1 MKNQRILFLVIP
13 ILFLSSCITS
23 NVRFVTPQPES
34 LSPLEIIPEKF
45 QGTFVINTAASVDT
59 IVVTDYT
66 VDGGVINSDSLIV
79 KGWGNYLFVNQ
90 LDVPKG
96 SDKALYL
103 LVCAKVVNVW
113 NNEEISYSTPSIDI
127 ESQLDDFVLKTDTA
141 GLSEDELLLL
151 FEQYIIS
158 NPPND
163 NFVDVDL
170 TEGGNY
176 ILDNVSINEFQT
188 MLNKSAENST
198 KVTRI
203 K

>member
-34 LSPLEIIPEKF
+34 LSPLEVIPEKF
-45 QGTFVINTAASVDT
+45 QGIFVIKKDT

-66 VDGGVINSDSLIV
+66 VDGGTINSDSLIV
-79 KGWGNYLFVNQ
+79 KGWGNYLFVNK

-96 SDKALYL
+96 SDTAFYL

-113 NNEEISYSTPSIDI
+113 NNEEITLHHFEIDMQ
-127 ESQLDDFVLKTDTA
+127 SHVDNFLLKTDTV
-141 GLSEDELLLL
+141 GLSDDEQMLLLS
-151 FEQYIIS
+151 QYIAS
-158 NPPND
+158 NFPND
-163 NFVDVDL
+163 NFAGL
-170 TEGGNY
+170 TEDFNY
-176 ILDNVSINEFQT
+176 ILDNVSLNEFQT

-198 KVTRI
+198 NVTRI

>member
-34 LSPLEIIPEKF
+34 LKPLEIIPEKF
-45 QGTFVINTAASVDT
+45 QGTFVINKDT
-59 IVVTDYT
+59 IVVTDCT
-66 VDGGVINSDSLIV
+66 VDGGTINSDSLIV

-90 LDVPKG
+90 LDVTKG

-103 LVCAKVVNVW
+103 LACAKAVNVW

-141 GLSEDELLLL
+141 GLSDDELNLL

-158 NPPND
+158 NPPNN
-163 NFVDVDL
+163 NFVGL
-170 TEGGNY
+170 TEDLDY
-176 ILDNVSINEFQT
+176 ILDNVSLNEFQT
-188 MLNKSAENST
+188 MLNKSAQNST

>member
-1 MKNQRILFLVIP
+1 MKNQRILLLVLP
-13 ILFLSSCITS
+13 ILFLSSCFQS

-34 LSPLEIIPEKF
+34 LNPLEIIPEKF
-45 QGTFVINTAASVDT
+45 QGTFVIDKDT
-59 IVVTDYT
+59 IVVTDCT
-66 VDGGVINSDSLIV
+66 VDGDVINSDSLIV
-79 KGWGNYLFVNQ
+79 KGWGNYLFVNK
-90 LDVPKG
+90 LDIEG

-103 LVCAKVVNVW
+103 LSCATIVNVW
-113 NNEEISYSTPSIDI
+113 NNKEISLHHFEIDF

-141 GLSEDELLLL
+141 GLSEDELNLL
-151 FEQYIIS
+151 FEQYITN

-163 NFVDVDL
+163 NFVGL
-170 TEGGNY
+170 TEELYY
-176 ILDNVSINEFQT
+176 ILDNVSLNEFQT

>member
-1 MKNQRILFLVIP
+1 MKNQRILLLVLP
-13 ILFLSSCITS
+13 ILFLSSCFQS

-34 LSPLEIIPEKF
+34 LKSLEIIPEKF
-45 QGTFVINTAASVDT
+45 QGTFVINKDT

-66 VDGGVINSDSLIV
+66 LDGGTINSDSLIV
-79 KGWGNYLFVNQ
+79 KGWGNYLFVNK
-90 LDVPKG
+90 LDLPKG

-103 LVCAKVVNVW
+103 LACAKVVNVW
-113 NNEEISYSTPSIDI
+113 NNEKISYSTPSIDT
-127 ESQLDDFVLKTDTA
+127 ESQIEDFEINTDTS
-141 GLSEDELLLL
+141 GLSDNELVLL
-151 FEQYIIS
+151 FEQYIIR

-163 NFVDVDL
+163 NFVGLTKDL
-170 TEGGNY
+170 DC
-176 ILDNVSINEFQT
+176 ILDNVSLNEFQT

>member
-1 MKNQRILFLVIP
+1 MKNYKLFVCIISL
-13 ILFLSSCITS
+13 LFCASCFQTS

-34 LSPLEIIPEKF
+34 LNPLEIIPEKF
-45 QGTFVINTAASVDT
+45 QGTFVIKKDT

-66 VDGGVINSDSLIV
+66 VDGGTINSDSLIV
-79 KGWGNYLFVNQ
+79 KGWGNYLFVNK

-103 LVCAKVVNVW
+103 LACAKVVNVW

-141 GLSEDELLLL
+141 GLSEDELNLL
-151 FEQYIIS
+151 FVQYIAN

-163 NFVDVDL
+163 NFVGL
-170 TEGGNY
+170 TEDLNY
-176 ILDNVSINEFQT
+176 ILDNVSLNEFQT

>member
-45 QGTFVINTAASVDT
+45 QGTFVIKKDT

-66 VDGGVINSDSLIV
+66 VDGDTINSDSLIV

-90 LDVPKG
+90 LDLPKG
-96 SDKALYL
+96 SDTAFYL
-103 LVCAKVVNVW
+103 LLGVKVVNVW
-113 NNEEISYSTPSIDI
+113 NIEKIRLLQFEIDL

-141 GLSEDELLLL
+141 GLSEDELILL
-151 FEQYIIS
+151 FSQYITS

-163 NFVDVDL
+163 NIVGF
-170 TEGGNY
+170 TEDDHF
-176 ILDNVSINEFQT
+176 ILDNVSLNEFQT

>member
-1 MKNQRILFLVIP
+1 MKNQKILFLVIP
-13 ILFLSSCITS
+13 ILFLSSFITS

-45 QGTFVINTAASVDT
+45 QGTFVINKDT

-66 VDGGVINSDSLIV
+66 VDGGTINSDSLIV
-79 KGWGNYLFVNQ
+79 KGWGNYLFVNK

-103 LVCAKVVNVW
+103 LACAKVVNVW

-141 GLSEDELLLL
+141 GLSEDELDLSLL
-151 FEQYIIS
+151 QYITS

-163 NFVDVDL
+163 NFVGL
-170 TEGGNY
+170 TEGWDY
-176 ILDNVSINEFQT
+176 ILNNVSLNEFQT

>member
-1 MKNQRILFLVIP
+1 MKNYKLFISLISL
-13 ILFLSSCITS
+13 LFFVSCLETS
-23 NVRFVTPQPES
+23 NVRFVTPQPE
-34 LSPLEIIPEKF
+34 LLNPLEIIPEKF
-45 QGTFVINTAASVDT
+45 QGTFVINKDT

-66 VDGGVINSDSLIV
+66 VDGGTINSDSLIV

-96 SDKALYL
+96 SDTAFYL
-103 LVCAKVVNVW
+103 LACAKVVNMW
-113 NNEEISYSTPSIDI
+113 NNEEIRLHLFKIDF

-141 GLSEDELLLL
+141 GLLEDEALLLL
-151 FEQYIIS
+151 SQYITS

-163 NFVDVDL
+163 NFVGL
-170 TEGGNY
+170 TEGLDY
-176 ILDNVSINEFQT
+176 ILDNVSLNEFQT
-188 MLNKSAENST
+188 MLNKSAENSA

>member
-1 MKNQRILFLVIP
+1 MMKNYKLLICIISLLFCT
-13 ILFLSSCITS
+13 SCLQVS

-34 LSPLEIIPEKF
+34 LNPLEIIPEKF
-45 QGTFVINTAASVDT
+45 QGTFVINKDT

-66 VDGGVINSDSLIV
+66 VDGGTINSDSLIV

-90 LDVPKG
+90 LDVPKD
-96 SDKALYL
+96 SDTAFYILA
-103 LVCAKVVNVW
+103 CAKVVNMW
-113 NNEEISYSTPSIDI
+113 NNEEIRLHLFKIDL

-141 GLSEDELLLL
+141 GLSEDELDLL

-163 NFVDVDL
+163 NFVGL
-170 TEGGNY
+170 TEDLNY
-176 ILDNVSINEFQT
+176 ILDNVSLNEFQT

>member
-34 LSPLEIIPEKF
+34 LGPLEIIPEKF
-45 QGTFVINTAASVDT
+45 QGTFVINKDT

-66 VDGGVINSDSLIV
+66 VGGGTINSDSLIV
-79 KGWGNYLFVNQ
+79 KGLGNYLFVNK
-90 LDVPKG
+90 LDLPKG

-103 LVCAKVVNVW
+103 LACAKVVNVW
-113 NNEEISYSTPSIDI
+113 NNEEIRYSTPSIDI
-127 ESQLDDFVLKTDTA
+127 ESQRDDFVLKTDTA
-141 GLSEDELLLL
+141 GLSDGELGLL
-151 FEQYIIS
+151 FQQYIIR

-163 NFVDVDL
+163 NFVGL
-170 TEGGNY
+170 TEDLDY
-176 ILDNVSINEFQT
+176 ILDNVSLNEFQT

>member
-45 QGTFVINTAASVDT
+45 QGTFVINKDT

-66 VDGGVINSDSLIV
+66 VGGGTINSDSLIV
-79 KGWGNYLFVNQ
+79 KGLGNYLFVNK
-90 LDVPKG
+90 LDLPKG

-103 LVCAKVVNVW
+103 LACAKVVNVW
-113 NNEEISYSTPSIDI
+113 NNEEIRYSTPYIDM

-141 GLSEDELLLL
+141 GLSDDELNLL

-158 NPPND
+158 NPPNN
-163 NFVDVDL
+163 NFVGL
-170 TEGGNY
+170 TEDLDY
-176 ILDNVSINEFQT
+176 ILDNVSLNEFQT
-188 MLNKSAENST
+188 MLNKSAQNST

>member
-1 MKNQRILFLVIP
+1 MKNQRIFLLIIP
-13 ILFLSSCITS
+13 ILFLSSCINS

-34 LSPLEIIPEKF
+34 LNPLEIIPEKF
-45 QGTFVINTAASVDT
+45 QGTFVIDEDT

-66 VDGGVINSDSLIV
+66 VDGEAINSDNLIV
-79 KGWGNYLFVNQ
+79 KGWGNYLFVNK

-96 SDKALYL
+96 SDTAFYL

-113 NNEEISYSTPSIDI
+113 NNEEITLHHLEIDF

-141 GLSEDELLLL
+141 GLSEDKLDLSFL
-151 FEQYIIS
+151 QYITS

-163 NFVDVDL
+163 NFVGL
-170 TEGGNY
+170 TEGWDY
-176 ILDNVSINEFQT
+176 ILDNVSLNEFQT

>member
-34 LSPLEIIPEKF
+34 LSPLEIISEKF
-45 QGTFVINTAASVDT
+45 QGTFVINKDT

-66 VDGGVINSDSLIV
+66 VDGGTINSDSLIV
-79 KGWGNYLFVNQ
+79 KGSGNYLFVNK
-90 LDVPKG
+90 LDLPKG

-103 LVCAKVVNVW
+103 LACAKVVNVW

-141 GLSEDELLLL
+141 GLSDDELGLL

-158 NPPND
+158 NPPNN
-163 NFVDVDL
+163 NFVGL
-170 TEGGNY
+170 TEDLDY
-176 ILDNVSINEFQT
+176 ILDNVSLNEFQT

>member
-13 ILFLSSCITS
+13 ILFLLSCISS

-34 LSPLEIIPEKF
+34 LTPLEVIPEKF
-45 QGTFVINTAASVDT
+45 QGTFVINKDT

-66 VDGGVINSDSLIV
+66 VDGGTINSDSLIV
-79 KGWGNYLFVNQ
+79 KGSGNYLFVNK
-90 LDVPKG
+90 LDLPKG

-103 LVCAKVVNVW
+103 LACAKVVNVW

-141 GLSEDELLLL
+141 GLSEDELNLL
-151 FEQYIIS
+151 FLQYIAN

-163 NFVDVDL
+163 NFVGL
-170 TEGGNY
+170 TEDFNY
-176 ILDNVSINEFQT
+176 ILDNVSLNEFQT

>member
-1 MKNQRILFLVIP
+1 MKNQRILLLIIP
-13 ILFLSSCITS
+13 ILFLSSCFQS

-34 LSPLEIIPEKF
+34 LNPLEIIPEKF
-45 QGTFVINTAASVDT
+45 QGTFVIKKDT

-66 VDGGVINSDSLIV
+66 VNGGTINSDSLIV

-90 LDVPKG
+90 LDIKG
-96 SDKALYL
+96 LDKDLYIL
-103 LVCAKVVNVW
+103 ACAKIVNVW
-113 NNEEISYSTPSIDI
+113 NNEEISLHHFEIDL

-141 GLSEDELLLL
+141 GLSDDELNLL

-158 NPPND
+158 NPPNN
-163 NFVDVDL
+163 NFVGL
-170 TEGGNY
+170 TEDLDY
-176 ILDNVSINEFQT
+176 ILDNVSLNEFQT

>member
-1 MKNQRILFLVIP
+1 MKNQRIFLLIIP
-13 ILFLSSCITS
+13 ILFLSSCINS

-34 LSPLEIIPEKF
+34 LNPLEIIPEKF
-45 QGTFVINTAASVDT
+45 QGTFVIKKDT

-66 VDGGVINSDSLIV
+66 VNGGTINSDSLIV

-90 LDVPKG
+90 LDIKG
-96 SDKALYL
+96 LDKDLYL
-103 LVCAKVVNVW
+103 LACAKVVNVW
-113 NNEEISYSTPSIDI
+113 NNEEISLHHFEIDL
-127 ESQLDDFVLKTDTA
+127 ESQLDDFALKTDTA
-141 GLSEDELLLL
+141 GLSEDELDLSLL
-151 FEQYIIS
+151 QYITS

-163 NFVDVDL
+163 NFVGL
-170 TEGGNY
+170 TEGWDY
-176 ILDNVSINEFQT
+176 ILNNVSLNEFQT

>member
-1 MKNQRILFLVIP
+1 MKNQRIFLLIIP
-13 ILFLSSCITS
+13 ILFLSSCINS

-45 QGTFVINTAASVDT
+45 QGTFVIKKDT

-66 VDGGVINSDSLIV
+66 VDGGMINSDSLIV

-90 LDVPKG
+90 LDLPKG
-96 SDKALYL
+96 SDTAFYL
-103 LVCAKVVNVW
+103 LSCVKVVNVW
-113 NNEEISYSTPSIDI
+113 NNEKIRLHLFKIDL
-127 ESQLDDFVLKTDTA
+127 ESQLDDFVLKTDTS
-141 GLSEDELLLL
+141 GLSDDELDLL

-163 NFVDVDL
+163 NIVGF
-170 TEGGNY
+170 TEDDHF
-176 ILDNVSINEFQT
+176 ILDNVSLNEFQT
-188 MLNKSAENST
+188 FLNKSAENST